1 MGVGSV
7 VVESFLFDIVSFGIV
22 VAGAPGSGLM
32 MIDEGFEEEEAGRC
46 MVRSKVAEAERV
58 CDFGEGEE

>member
-7 VVESFLFDIVSFGIV
+7 VVESFLFDIVAFGIV

-32 MIDEGFEEEEAGRC
+32 MMDEGFEEGAGR
-46 MVRSKVAEAERV
+46 
-58 CDFGEGEE
+58 